1 MASLWSES
9 SPEAWQAALDGYS
22 EAVAGKGK
30 EGLPELD
37 RWFHEELPA
46 ALRTRQPPHMTQPEL
61 VKLVDWK
68 LKRGKWRPRLLDF
81 AKQADP
87 AAVEAASRAAFAA
100 LAGSGGSAGSGGK
113 ASSKAGGKVKAGGA
127 EGGSSEA
134 SGRQEAPQPTEAA
147 IKQALAELC
156 VLKGVGPATASAALE
171 AFDPSV
177 PFSSDE
183 AMLAALNSK
192 DYTVPKVL
200 ELTAALRNKAAAL
213 SKASG
218 RQWTPREVE
227 QALFAAAVGGGCSA
241 AAAGGSAGASRSG
254 KKRKR

>member
-1 MASLWSES
+1 MASLWLQSA
-9 SPEAWQAALDGYS
+9 PEAWQAALDGYR
-22 EAVAGKGK
+22 EAVAGLGK
-30 EGLPELD
+30 ERLPDLD
-37 RWFHEELPA
+37 RWFREELPV
-46 ALRTRQPPHMTQPEL
+46 ALRSRQPPHLTHPEL

-68 LKRGKWRPRLLDF
+68 LLRGKWRPRLLDF

-87 AAVEAASRAAFAA
+87 GGVEAASRAAFQA
-100 LAGSGGSAGSGGK
+100 LGEPGSSSGAGC
-113 ASSKAGGKVKAGGA
+113 SKAAA
-127 EGGSSEA
+127 E
-134 SGRQEAPQPTEAA
+134 PTEAA

-171 AFDPSV
+171 AFNPTV
-177 PFSSDE
+177 PFTSDQ

-200 ELTAALRNKAAAL
+200 ELTNALRKKAAAL

-218 RQWTPREVE
+218 RQWTAQEVE
-227 QALFAAAVGGGCSA
+227 QALFAAAVGGGSGSSG
-241 AAAGGSAGASRSG
+241 AAGGSSGAAGGSGSG